1 MARFKGMEEMERDRE
16 KEKKNREK
24 ASNVKGGNK
33 KRNKKREIASSNGSS
48 QIFYEL
54 NCAGGLCRE
63 NRCAKIRR
71 RVAGGSCLLPVRR
84 HRRLSQARLIAD
96 YNRRE

>member
-1 MARFKGMEEMERDRE
+1 MARFKGMEEMERE

-24 ASNVKGGNK
+24 ASNVKGGK
-33 KRNKKREIASSNGSS
+33 RKRNKKKEIASFDGGS

-84 HRRLSQARLIAD
+84 HRRLKLV
-96 YNRRE
+96 